1 MCHCNDKVLL
11 TVRTIVAQHILPSCI
26 SSGAHTLLYIS
37 SKPTVAELDEFIVQ
51 SITDQ
56 WEQVMFHFGV
66 ESLVIN
72 ILEGDNPGQSQEAS
86 QRVLSSWL
94 NAKPGMGEAERSW
107 HSVLQAP
114 ETSGLE
120 SPEKGSHR
128 QLGDKLKTEHFGE
141 SSEGPDS
148 EPTFAGVCAAG
159 LSRDSIIVTD
169 MHFCGFVNCILVH
182 IVAPLGLYTSVT
194 CSKWV
199 EGGPTYSV
207 HEICDGFV

>member
-1 MCHCNDKVLL
+1 
-11 TVRTIVAQHILPSCI
+11 
-26 SSGAHTLLYIS
+26 
-37 SKPTVAELDEFIVQ
+37 
-51 SITDQ
+51 
-56 WEQVMFHFGV
+56 MFHFGV

-159 LSRDSIIVTD
+159 LSRDSIIATD
-169 MHFCGFVNCILVH
+169 IFAGFSTAYWLH
-182 IVAPLGLYTSVT
+182 IVAPLGWYTSVT

-199 EGGPTYSV
+199 EGGLTYNV
-207 HEICDGFV
+207 HEIYDGFV